1 MTTFFVTGTST
12 DVGKTFVSCAL
23 LARARDHGLTT
34 LGLKPVASGCHAT
47 PQGLRNAD
55 ALALQTQ
62 CHPGLPYERI
72 NPVAFAPPI
81 APHLAA
87 RQVGQEITLDT
98 LTRALAPA
106 LAEPRDLTL
115 IEGAGGWR
123 VPLNDKED
131 LAGLATRLALPVILV
146 VGLELGCLNQARLT
160 AEAIRADGLP
170 LAGWVGNLR
179 DVDFAAD
186 ETIYRANLAT
196 LEQHLPGPCLG
207 VMPRLDAGGPEALA
221 RTGASHLRLPSHLPS
236 RLPQKDTP

>member
-1 MTTFFVTGTST
+1 MATFFVTGTGT
-12 DVGKTFVSCAL
+12 DVGKTFVSCAM
-23 LARARDHGLTT
+23 LARAREQGLTT

-55 ALALQTQ
+55 ALALQAQ

-87 RQVGQEITLDT
+87 RQAGQEMTLDT
-98 LTRALAPA
+98 LTGALAPA
-106 LAEPRDLTL
+106 LAEPCDLTL

-146 VGLELGCLNQARLT
+146 VGLELGCLNQARLA

-170 LAGWVGNLR
+170 LAGWVGNLL
-179 DVDFAAD
+179 DADFAVD
-186 ETIYRANLAT
+186 GTIYRANLAT
-196 LEQHLPGPCLG
+196 LDQHLPGPCLG
-207 VMPRLDAGGPEALA
+207 VVPRLDAASPAALA
-221 RTGASHLRLPSHLPS
+221 QSGAAHLALPCTPDEERT
-236 RLPQKDTP
+236 